1 MRRRV
6 NEIVQEVNWWPLAS
20 LNGQLK
26 LLFAISDNDFWTTLI
41 NINQWLRSVSAA
53 WTKKKKFLDNK
64 KTKFISVF
72 SAWIGII
79 KLCYKFRA
87 VARAEANDSICVCV
101 FMPSLQLVHPVNFTR
116 SISSSFVNL
125 NFAFD
130 FCRTKKKWKN
140 EINCGARRALRLWA
154 EAACECLVCCCL
166 CYEIN
171 FSESSFYGKYW
182 RNKHARLAH

>member
-6 NEIVQEVNWWPLAS
+6 NEIVQEVNWWPVAS

-41 NINQWLRSVSAA
+41 NINHWLRSVSAA

-101 FMPSLQLVHPVNFTR
+101 CLCRRSSLFIL
-116 SISSSFVNL
+116 SISLDQFPLLLWILISHSTSVEQKKNE
-125 NFAFD
+125 
-130 FCRTKKKWKN
+130 RTKSIVERAELWGF
-140 EINCGARRALRLWA
+140 ERRLH
-154 EAACECLVCCCL
+154 V
-166 CYEIN
+166 N
-171 FSESSFYGKYW
+171 V
-182 RNKHARLAH
+182 